1 MKKKE
6 IGALAI
12 GAAIGVGAGVLLA
25 PKSGKDTREDLKNI
39 TEEFLTK
46 VKNIKLKDVKE
57 DFNKKIKELEQEL
70 KSLDKERVLE
80 IAKEKATAIKI
91 KADDLVDF
99 AIEKKEKALSKTAEE
114 FREKAILVT
123 KDILAK
129 LEDK

>member
-80 IAKEKATAIKI
+80 LAKEKATAIKI

>member
-39 TEEFLTK
+39 TEEILTK

-80 IAKEKATAIKI
+80 LAKEKATAIKI